1 MAVKIDSVETYFEK
15 GCGRCKK
22 FDTPE
27 CRVHRWDEAL
37 AAMRAICLESGM
49 QEELKWAHPCY
60 LHEGRNIVIL
70 GAFNEYCAI
79 NFMKGGLLKDPKKLL
94 ENNGENSQS
103 SMMFRAQNAQQ
114 VLDCANDL
122 KALIQEAIEVEKAGL
137 KIAPK
142 SVSEYEVPEEL
153 TQKFAQDSS
162 LEIAF
167 NALTPGRQKAYLLLF
182 GQAKQSATRFS
193 RIEKYEG
200 AIRAGK
206 GPHDDYKC

>member
-1 MAVKIDSVETYFEK
+1 
-15 GCGRCKK
+15 
-22 FDTPE
+22 
-27 CRVHRWDEAL
+27 
-37 AAMRAICLESGM
+37 MRAICLESGM

-79 NFMKGGLLKDPKKLL
+79 NFMKGGLLKDPKKLR

-103 SMMFRAQNAQQ
+103 SMMFRAQNAQR
-114 VLDCANDL
+114 VLDCAEDL
-122 KALIQEAIEVEKAGL
+122 KALIQEAIQVEKAGL

-142 SVSEYEVPEEL
+142 SVSEYEVPAEL
-153 TQKFAQDSS
+153 TQKFAEDSS

-182 GQAKQSATRFS
+182 GQAKQSATRLS
-193 RIEKYEG
+193 RIEKHEG